1 MSNTVDNLS
10 QLEQRLE
17 SLIQQVE
24 NARRTNAELRDENTR
39 LRDEVEQLRTTQQD
53 GAGLQAEVDRL
64 NEELTTMS
72 GREGLIRERLQGM
85 LEKIDSIE
93 KEIQTSSTAAD

>member
-1 MSNTVDNLS
+1 MSQTVDNLA
-10 QLEQRLE
+10 QLEQRVE
-17 SLIQQVE
+17 GLIQQIEATQRTNLELREENLRLKQEIEGLSNGQRE
-24 NARRTNAELRDENTR
+24 NAA
-39 LRDEVEQLRTTQQD
+39 
-53 GAGLQAEVDRL
+53 LQGEVDRL

-93 KEIQTSSTAAD
+93 KEIQTSPATAD

>member
-1 MSNTVDNLS
+1 MSQTVDNLA
-10 QLEQRLE
+10 QLEQRVE
-17 SLIQQVE
+17 GLIQQIEATQRTNLELREENLRLKQEIEGLSNGQRE
-24 NARRTNAELRDENTR
+24 NAA
-39 LRDEVEQLRTTQQD
+39 
-53 GAGLQAEVDRL
+53 LQSEVDRL

-93 KEIQTSSTAAD
+93 KEIQTSPATAD